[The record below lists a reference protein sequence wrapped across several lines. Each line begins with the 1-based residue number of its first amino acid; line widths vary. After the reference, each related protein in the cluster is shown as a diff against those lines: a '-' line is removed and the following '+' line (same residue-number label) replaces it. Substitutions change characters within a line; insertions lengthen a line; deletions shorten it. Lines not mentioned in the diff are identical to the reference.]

1 MSDASHANF
10 YVVSATVIPVLFLAF
25 ALQTSYTGRLRKAA
39 ESAHEALDRSNPWE
53 AHAYR
58 RSMVVIL
65 LAAIGRFTL
74 VFGILGEALSL
85 WALMEDQDAT
95 YTRNVIFW
103 IIIVV
108 LVEVVAGTAFVSFF
122 SPEILLF
129 RIVLKTIFGEAPT
142 KTAEDSRDLKTERN
156 KKEAQAKDGQP

>member
-1 MSDASHANF
+1 MG
-10 YVVSATVIPVLFLAF
+10 SARVPPLDGCNSTC
-25 ALQTSYTGRLRKAA
+25 SY
-39 ESAHEALDRSNPWE
+39 W
-53 AHAYR
+53 
-58 RSMVVIL
+58 
-65 LAAIGRFTL
+65 AIY
-74 VFGILGEALSL
+74 FGLWILGEALSL